1 LKKYIIIVAAGR
13 GNRFGSDL
21 PKQFCMLG
29 QRPVLM
35 HAVVAM
41 ARAVPDAELIVVVND
56 AYRDLWL
63 KMCDSAGFSS
73 PRLVSGGDTRFQ
85 SVKNALDS
93 IPADAPEDAIVLVH
107 DGARPVVKRDLVR
120 RVVEATMEHSAAVP
134 VVPVTDSLREIGADG
149 SSEPFDRSRLVG
161 VQTPQGFRLADLRTA
176 YTQDYTPTMTDD
188 ASVWQMS
195 GLPAPSLVE
204 GSPLNIKITH
214 PRDLDI
220 AELFLNR

>member
-1 LKKYIIIVAAGR
+1 MKKYIVIVAAGR

-35 HAVVAM
+35 HAVIAM

-63 KMCDSAGFSS
+63 KMCESAGFAS
-73 PRLVSGGDTRFQ
+73 PRLVSGGETRFQ

-93 IPADAPEDAIVLVH
+93 IRTDAPEDAIVLVH
-107 DGARPVVKRDLVR
+107 DGARPVVKREIVR
-120 RVVEATMEHSAAVP
+120 RVVDATATHGAAVP
-134 VVPVTDSLREIGADG
+134 VVPVTDSLREIDTDGA
-149 SSEPFDRSRLVG
+149 SAPFDRSRVVR
-161 VQTPQGFRLADLRTA
+161 VQTPQGFRLADLRNA
-176 YTQDYTPTMTDD
+176 YAQGFSPSMTDD
-188 ASVWQMS
+188 ASVWQIS
-195 GLPAPSLVE
+195 GMPAPALVE

>member
-1 LKKYIIIVAAGR
+1 MKKYIIIVAAGR

-21 PKQFCMLG
+21 PKQVCMLG

-35 HAVVAM
+35 HAVIAM

-63 KMCDSAGFSS
+63 KMCESAGFAS

-93 IPADAPEDAIVLVH
+93 ISADAPADAIVLVH
-107 DGARPVVKRDLVR
+107 DGARPVVKRDMVR
-120 RVVEATMEHSAAVP
+120 RVVEATVANAAAVP
-134 VVPVTDSLREIGADG
+134 VVPVTDSLREIDADG
-149 SSEPFDRSRLVG
+149 SSVPFDRSRVVG
-161 VQTPQGFRLADLRTA
+161 VQTPQGFRLADLRNA
-176 YTQDYTPTMTDD
+176 YSHGYTPSMTDD
-188 ASVWQMS
+188 ASVWQIA
-195 GLPAPSLVE
+195 GLPAPALVE

-214 PRDLDI
+214 PRDIDI
-220 AELFLNR
+220 ADLFINR